1 MHLAGHSAGEVCL
14 IDTHGSRVSP
24 DVWSL
29 YAEASRRFGRRP
41 TLIEW
46 DDDLPPLDVLLA
58 EAADADAITGGNA
71 QADLVAAG

>member
-1 MHLAGHSAGEVCL
+1 
-14 IDTHGSRVSP
+14 
-24 DVWSL
+24 VWSL